1 MRWLSWI
8 DTLNLI
14 DVFNCYL
21 IAGLIVGVAIRVR
34 TYRAVLGLVF
44 ACPNRWP
51 KVLELVKKHSTIFL
65 GWPTLLAVGLALA
78 VLLCNVLARYLV
90 LIQAKVTFE
99 ELRVLWLPLTAVV
112 LSGGVML
119 FLDWKAVFAAK
130 YFDRPALEVDLD
142 EAESWL
148 KSWKSPALRMVTFG
162 IVNPRGIVGAEVHRA
177 IVEANWSMIGG
188 MWRWSL
194 QIAMQFVF
202 GLSLWLTW
210 AWAVRASA

>member
-21 IAGLIVGVAIRVR
+21 IAGVIVSVAIRAR

-51 KVLELVKKHSTIFL
+51 KVLELVKKHWTILL
-65 GWPTLLAVGLALA
+65 GWPTLLAVGLALV

-112 LSGGVML
+112 LSGGAML
-119 FLDWKAVFAAK
+119 FLDWKAVFGAR
-130 YFDRPALEVDLD
+130 YFDRRALEGDLD
-142 EAESWL
+142 QAESWL
-148 KSWKSPALRMVTFG
+148 KSWKGPALRMVTFG
-162 IVNPRGIVGAEVHRA
+162 FINPRRIVGAEVHRA
-177 IVEANWSMIGG
+177 LVEANWSMIGG
-188 MWRWSL
+188 TWRWSL
-194 QIAMQFVF
+194 RIAMQFVF

-210 AWAVRASA
+210 ACALRASA